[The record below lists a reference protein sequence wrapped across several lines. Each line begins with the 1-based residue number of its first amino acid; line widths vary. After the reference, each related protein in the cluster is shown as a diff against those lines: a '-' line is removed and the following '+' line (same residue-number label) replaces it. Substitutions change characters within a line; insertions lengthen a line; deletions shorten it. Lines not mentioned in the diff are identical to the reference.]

1 VRRSCAIGVTLAVLL
16 LTGCGSDAGS
26 STAPAPKPKP
36 TTAANPT
43 ATVKPT
49 TGRAKFTGVH
59 RGNYDDAK
67 ATCSVFSRARVAHDL
82 GLDRSAN
89 VVDIAQKFSEGY
101 RPAFRQAVFEG
112 CLAGLKG

>member
-1 VRRSCAIGVTLAVLL
+1 VRRRSAIGFTLSLLL
-16 LTGCGSDAGS
+16 LTGCGSDEGS

-36 TTAANPT
+36 TTAAKPT
-43 ATVKPT
+43 AKPT
-49 TGRAKFTGVH
+49 TGRAKFTGLD

-67 ATCSVFSRARVAHDL
+67 TTCSVFSRAKVAHDL